1 MKKNIIIAGVPRAG
15 KSTAAHMLAKAT
27 GYPHISMDAVI
38 AGFEAVF
45 PNLGV
50 HTDQGLSSMETF
62 VKISGLIAPFMNAM
76 MESDEYDKFH
86 QGMILDVYQLLP
98 KDYAAL
104 MNPDMC
110 DVYYLGTADVT
121 AQQRL
126 DLLLAYD
133 TPQEYTYEM
142 PLAEKRENC
151 ADMVEQSRMIRREC
165 RRLGFPYY
173 ETSFQREETLNRL
186 VGDILRT
193 L

>member
-1 MKKNIIIAGVPRAG
+1 MATVKK
-15 KSTAAHMLAKAT
+15 
-27 GYPHISMDAVI
+27 
-38 AGFEAVF
+38 
-45 PNLGV
+45 
-50 HTDQGLSSMETF
+50 
-62 VKISGLIAPFMNAM
+62 
-76 MESDEYDKFH
+76 
-86 QGMILDVYQLLP
+86 
-98 KDYAAL
+98 
-104 MNPDMC
+104 
-110 DVYYLGTADVT
+110 
-121 AQQRL
+121 RL

-151 ADMVEQSRMIRREC
+151 ANMVEQSRMIRREC